1 MIQLKSSF
9 EITQTDPSQTPVSR
23 TQVEFYYLS

>member
-9 EITQTDPSQTPVSR
+9 EITQTNPSQTPDK
-23 TQVEFYYLS
+23 TQGHFYYLS